1 MVKLNCELHAGAA
14 QVDITPEIGISL
26 TGYIARE
33 GKSIG
38 VHDPLYATTL
48 VLSDNHKLAAIISC
62 DLVALDEPFVRS
74 TREKIQSATGIP
86 SGNIMIACTHTHSG
100 PATIYL
106 QDCGEVDQNYM
117 AFLQG
122 KIVEGVQNALAGLQP
137 VRVGVAQGTHTQG
150 VIDRRNPGAPIDPEV
165 GVIYICDP
173 ERNPV
178 AVMVNYACHPV
189 VLTADNL
196 LISADYP
203 GSVKNAIQ
211 QKLGSPVLFLTG
223 AAGNTDPIQRRN
235 FQFAR
240 ELGEAL
246 ATEALQLLDSITPS
260 LEIPWNVQSQLI
272 NLPLYHAPTISD
284 LNRLVALYNKNRIEA
299 EQEGQQLKAKME
311 QAMSGWADR
320 ILDQLQRGMIMDYV
334 PAEIQVFCLGNA
346 VISGIPGE
354 LFSTLGRAIK
364 SGAGKK
370 QVFISSC
377 TNGNVGYIPAR
388 DAYAQGG
395 YEIDEAY
402 KYYGY
407 PAAITP
413 EAGEQIVNSA
423 LSLIKSC

>member
-1 MVKLNCELHAGAA
+1 
-14 QVDITPEIGISL
+14 
-26 TGYIARE
+26 
-33 GKSIG
+33 
-38 VHDPLYATTL
+38 
-48 VLSDNHKLAAIISC
+48 
-62 DLVALDEPFVRS
+62 
-74 TREKIQSATGIP
+74 
-86 SGNIMIACTHTHSG
+86 
-100 PATIYL
+100 
-106 QDCGEVDQNYM
+106 
-117 AFLQG
+117 
-122 KIVEGVQNALAGLQP
+122 
-137 VRVGVAQGTHTQG
+137 
-150 VIDRRNPGAPIDPEV
+150 
-165 GVIYICDP
+165 
-173 ERNPV
+173 
-178 AVMVNYACHPV
+178 MVNYACHPV

-223 AAGNTDPIQRRN
+223 AAGNIDPIQRGN

-260 LEIPWNVQSQLI
+260 LEIPCNIQSQLI
-272 NLPLYHAPTISD
+272 NLLLYHAPTISD
-284 LNRLVALYNKNRIEA
+284 INRLVALYNKNRIEA
-299 EQEGQQLKAKME
+299 EQEGQQLKAKMD

-334 PAEIQVFCLGNA
+334 PAEIQVFRLGNA
-346 VISGIPGE
+346 VIAGIPGE

-364 SGAGKK
+364 SSSGKR

-388 DAYAQGG
+388 DAYSQGG

-407 PAAITP
+407 PAAIMP